1 MGGPQNDPGELRGS
15 FLWSLMDN
23 FEWSAGY
30 RVRYGIC
37 RTDFETLTRTPKDSA
52 LWYANII
59 RNNAITE
66 E

>member
-1 MGGPQNDPGELRGS
+1 
-15 FLWSLMDN
+15 MDN